1 MQTYPTGYAESHH
14 IAEQIFREILPRHG
28 MAVREEQI
36 ALCHEVLDTLYNK
49 EISLCEAGVG
59 TGKTLAYLVGCI
71 LWQMNRPERMKLP
84 IVISTSSVALQDA
97 ILTEYLPDLSAVLL
111 DEGIIT
117 APITAVVRKGKERF
131 VCDARLAERASLV
144 KPSRKRQTNS
154 LNIAA
159 HILDM
164 DHIPE
169 LSRYDRCR
177 ICVPKSC
184 PRDCFMRLDCRYQQ
198 YLRDSMKP
206 DIQICNHN
214 YLLADASHRLEDR
227 PLLLRSY
234 QALVVDE
241 AHKLPDAARQMY
253 TENPNWEFA
262 GIYTDEGI
270 TGTSTKRREQFNRL
284 MDDCRAGLIDRVLVK
299 SASRFAR
306 NTADALSSVREL
318 KSLGVTVAFEKE
330 GFDTE
335 TSNGEMLLSIICAV
349 AQEESLSISQ
359 NMKWGIHKRMRTGNY
374 ITNATPFGY
383 TQINHQLVPEKNNAM
398 IVNDIFKSYL
408 SGMSI
413 NEIAEHLNTIYPKEN
428 SKWNPRTIHA
438 ILRNEKYIGDSLYQ
452 KTYTTDSLP
461 LKRYLN
467 TGQRSK
473 YYAMETHEGIISK
486 TDYEKVQNLLAKKS
500 ITGEIDRTCVFSKK
514 IYCSICGA
522 ICSRKGPP
530 TQGFVWCCRTHLQS
544 KALCLL
550 KSIREDELQQAF
562 LSIYNRLQCNQKTI
576 LEPLV
581 DDLLGLRHLQE
592 QKYKKRLA
600 LGEDIQH
607 LAKQKHNLT
616 RIHTLGYIEEP
627 QFIERSAAI
636 EQQIRERKQQLSRN
650 DMSNTSEK
658 ILQKTR
664 LIQKKLSSTPPLE
677 LFDES
682 VFKELVKK
690 VLISNTAIQ
699 FELINGMKLSE
710 SRAAT

>member
-1 MQTYPTGYAESHH
+1 MPQVQVIQPIQQQPKRLRVAAYA
-14 IAEQIFREILPRHG
+14 R
-28 MAVREEQI
+28 V
-36 ALCHEVLDTLYNK
+36 
-49 EISLCEAGVG
+49 
-59 TGKTLAYLVGCI
+59 
-71 LWQMNRPERMKLP
+71 
-84 IVISTSSVALQDA
+84 SSDSEDQL
-97 ILTEYLPDLSAVLL
+97 
-111 DEGIIT
+111 
-117 APITAVVRKGKERF
+117 
-131 VCDARLAERASLV
+131 
-144 KPSRKRQTNS
+144 NS
-154 LNIAA
+154 LAVQVDYYT
-159 HILDM
+159 HL
-164 DHIPE
+164 
-169 LSRYDRCR
+169 
-177 ICVPKSC
+177 
-184 PRDCFMRLDCRYQQ
+184 
-198 YLRDSMKP
+198 
-206 DIQICNHN
+206 IQ
-214 YLLADASHRLEDR
+214 
-227 PLLLRSY
+227 
-234 QALVVDE
+234 
-241 AHKLPDAARQMY
+241 
-253 TENPNWEFA
+253 ENPNWEFA

-636 EQQIRERKQQLSRN
+636 LANEIYCGAKGYPAIISKEVYSQAASIRSNKTVTYSAVLKPFRSDMQCACCGERLYWRPRTQQWTCRQCGMWSKPMQPENMAQQIVDRLYQIQQHPEIIHN
-650 DMSNTSEK
+650 PKEQCNTRSIEVAQLDHEIHTALALPELDADAIIDK
-658 ILQKTR
+658 ILRRAELQFNYCAAGDDDPTTMQIKRACKEFKPTDTFPESFYSSIVSKII
-664 LIQKKLSSTPPLE
+664 LHLDTHIDIKLR
-677 LFDES
+677 
-682 VFKELVKK
+682 
-690 VLISNTAIQ
+690 
-699 FELINGMKLSE
+699 NGQTL
-710 SRAAT
+710 

>member
-1 MQTYPTGYAESHH
+1 M
-14 IAEQIFREILPRHG
+14 
-28 MAVREEQI
+28 
-36 ALCHEVLDTLYNK
+36 
-49 EISLCEAGVG
+49 
-59 TGKTLAYLVGCI
+59 
-71 LWQMNRPERMKLP
+71 
-84 IVISTSSVALQDA
+84 
-97 ILTEYLPDLSAVLL
+97 
-111 DEGIIT
+111 
-117 APITAVVRKGKERF
+117 
-131 VCDARLAERASLV
+131 
-144 KPSRKRQTNS
+144 
-154 LNIAA
+154 
-159 HILDM
+159 
-164 DHIPE
+164 
-169 LSRYDRCR
+169 
-177 ICVPKSC
+177 
-184 PRDCFMRLDCRYQQ
+184 
-198 YLRDSMKP
+198 
-206 DIQICNHN
+206 
-214 YLLADASHRLEDR
+214 
-227 PLLLRSY
+227 
-234 QALVVDE
+234 
-241 AHKLPDAARQMY
+241 
-253 TENPNWEFA
+253 
-262 GIYTDEGI
+262 
-270 TGTSTKRREQFNRL
+270 
-284 MDDCRAGLIDRVLVK
+284 
-299 SASRFAR
+299 
-306 NTADALSSVREL
+306 
-318 KSLGVTVAFEKE
+318 
-330 GFDTE
+330 
-335 TSNGEMLLSIICAV
+335 
-349 AQEESLSISQ
+349 
-359 NMKWGIHKRMRTGNY
+359 IH
-374 ITNATPFGY
+374 
-383 TQINHQLVPEKNNAM
+383 
-398 IVNDIFKSYL
+398 
-408 SGMSI
+408 
-413 NEIAEHLNTIYPKEN
+413 PKEN

>member
-1 MQTYPTGYAESHH
+1 MPQVQVIQPIQQQPKRLRVAAYA
-14 IAEQIFREILPRHG
+14 R
-28 MAVREEQI
+28 V
-36 ALCHEVLDTLYNK
+36 
-49 EISLCEAGVG
+49 
-59 TGKTLAYLVGCI
+59 
-71 LWQMNRPERMKLP
+71 
-84 IVISTSSVALQDA
+84 SSDSEDQL
-97 ILTEYLPDLSAVLL
+97 
-111 DEGIIT
+111 
-117 APITAVVRKGKERF
+117 
-131 VCDARLAERASLV
+131 
-144 KPSRKRQTNS
+144 NS
-154 LNIAA
+154 LAVQVDYYT
-159 HILDM
+159 HL
-164 DHIPE
+164 
-169 LSRYDRCR
+169 
-177 ICVPKSC
+177 
-184 PRDCFMRLDCRYQQ
+184 
-198 YLRDSMKP
+198 
-206 DIQICNHN
+206 IQ
-214 YLLADASHRLEDR
+214 
-227 PLLLRSY
+227 
-234 QALVVDE
+234 
-241 AHKLPDAARQMY
+241 
-253 TENPNWEFA
+253 ENPNWEFA

-699 FELINGMKLSE
+699 FELIITDEVAAQLDGILRQMKAGENLKAQLQKQLEKAQQEFDRLLEMSLELDESTPFLDDKLRKLSGKIKILKANIAE
-710 SRAAT
+710 STDGKGEDEEATKQLTAQDLLIKEYDDILTARIIEKVIVHSRQEIEIYFIGGYTQKIDLI